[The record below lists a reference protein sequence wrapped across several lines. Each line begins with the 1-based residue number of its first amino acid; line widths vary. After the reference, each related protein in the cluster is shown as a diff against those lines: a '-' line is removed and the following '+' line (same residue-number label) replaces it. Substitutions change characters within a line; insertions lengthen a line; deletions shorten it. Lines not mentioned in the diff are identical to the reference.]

1 VTAAVDRV
9 LAALNGRDLEAFV
22 GCYTP
27 DATIEDG
34 HDRVVARGHD
44 ELRARYAPM
53 FVEHPGLRIAV
64 GWRTTVGDFVVE
76 EETVT
81 GRGEPQRHVA
91 VYLIRDGLIARE
103 RLIA

>member
-1 VTAAVDRV
+1 M
-9 LAALNGRDLEAFV
+9 LAALNDRDLEAFV
-22 GCYTP
+22 ACYAP

-34 HDRVVARGHD
+34 HDRLAARGHD

-53 FVEHPGLRIAV
+53 FAEHPGLRIEA